1 MPKTESSIHEAQQ
14 VRSMTAFARQQFQ
27 GGWGTL
33 TLETRTVNHRF
44 LDATVRMPESIR
56 VLESEVRETLRNKLN
71 RGKVELNVR
80 FEPGEQTTQIN
91 INPAV
96 TKQLNVAGEEI
107 TKLLPNTQ
115 GMRLSEV
122 LQWPGVVQTTDL
134 DMEIIKPVF
143 TQALD
148 TLLESLQENRA
159 KEGAALAQL
168 ITDRLDKIASI
179 VEKLRPQQE
188 EAIKLQREKILS
200 RIEEAKVAADPNRIE
215 QELVIWAQKTDIAEE
230 LDRLAMHIQAVSHA
244 LKKGGAIGRRLDFLM
259 QELNREANT
268 LGSKSVSIVTTNA
281 SVEIKVLIEQ
291 MREQVQ
297 NIE

>member
-1 MPKTESSIHEAQQ
+1 MSKTNLEIHATKQ
-14 VRSMTAFARQQFQ
+14 VRSMTAFARQQFK
-27 GGWGTL
+27 GSWGML

-56 VLESEVRETLRNKLN
+56 VLESDVRETLRDKLN

-80 FEPGEQTTQIN
+80 FEPGEQTTEIT
-91 INPAV
+91 INPAIA
-96 TKQLNVAGEEI
+96 KQLNVAGEEI
-107 TKLLPNTQ
+107 SKLIPNTQ
-115 GMRLSEV
+115 GMRLSEI
-122 LQWPGVVQTTDL
+122 LQWPGVMQSTEL

-143 TQALD
+143 MDALD
-148 TLLESLQENRA
+148 VLLNSLQENRA
-159 KEGAALAQL
+159 TEGSALAKL
-168 ITDRLDKIASI
+168 ITERLDKIETL
-179 VEKLRPQQE
+179 VEKLRPMQE
-188 EAIKLQREKILS
+188 ESIKVQREKILT
-200 RIEEAKVAADPNRIE
+200 RIEEAKVSADPNRVE
-215 QELVIWAQKTDIAEE
+215 QELVLWAQKADVAEE
-230 LDRLAMHIQAVSHA
+230 LDRLATHLQAVRHA

-268 LGSKSVSIVTTNA
+268 LGSKSVSVGTTNT

>member
-1 MPKTESSIHEAQQ
+1 MSDPKFEVHPAKQ
-14 VRSMTAFARQQFQ
+14 VCSMTAFARKQYN
-27 GGWGTL
+27 GDWGAL

-56 VLESEVRETLRNKLN
+56 VLESSVRETLRDKLN

-80 FEPGEQTTQIN
+80 FEPGEATTKITIN
-91 INPAV
+91 SAIA
-96 TKQLNVAGEEI
+96 TQLNVAGDEI
-107 TKLLPNTQ
+107 TKLIPSAQ
-115 GMRLSEV
+115 GMRLSEI
-122 LQWPGVVQTTDL
+122 LQWPGVVQSAEL
-134 DMEIIKPVF
+134 DMEVIKPIF

-148 TLLESLQENRA
+148 SLLDSLQENRA
-159 KEGAALAQL
+159 KEGSALTQL
-168 ITDRLDKIASI
+168 INERLDKIDAM
-179 VEKLRPQQE
+179 VEKLRPMQE
-188 EAIKLQREKILS
+188 ESIKMQREKIIM
-200 RIEEAKVAADPNRIE
+200 RIEEAKVSVDSNRIE
-215 QELVIWAQKTDIAEE
+215 QELVLWAQKADIAEE
-230 LDRLAMHIQAVSHA
+230 LDRLETHVQAVRHA

-268 LGSKSVSIVTTNA
+268 LGSKSVSVVTTNI